1 MHSASPVAG
10 AAGVDAAADDSLGS
24 SISDHAGAAEARLR
38 KGFGPRVRRLHARI
52 GKAHHQAEGM
62 GFSRALLA
70 GQADPLQ
77 LAALVRAVAPAY
89 ALLEQEAPAL
99 AMALGGAAI
108 PWPLLARGAALQHD
122 LAVLDRLPVTPPSPA
137 AAAWLEHLRQLCR
150 EAPHRLMAHVYVRYG
165 GDLSGG
171 QQLGRQA
178 NAILAAHGLPALNFW
193 TFAAPIEEIKCSL
206 HAGFEAM
213 ALSPQQEADLLD
225 EAEAAFLLTQRLL
238 AELESISAPAGPSDP
253 IALLLK
259 HDRPVP
265 RYTSYPTAAAF
276 SDAVGADQLRTQ
288 LAQPST
294 APLSLYVHVPFCRH
308 ACWYCGCHRVTTQ
321 LGSTVVAPYLASL
334 ARELDLVSAAMPQ
347 RRRLAQLHWGG
358 GTPNY
363 LNLQETAQLWALI
376 RQHFDLDPDLEASIE
391 VNPEFLSR
399 DAVLQLRQLGF
410 TRISFGIQ
418 DADPDVQQ
426 AVNRVVPVP
435 QLRRVMGWLR
445 EAAFSSVNVDLIC
458 GLPRQSPERFRRTL
472 ELVQELR
479 PDRIA
484 LFSFAYLPEQ
494 LPLQR
499 RIAAAELPSQRDRIR
514 MLEQAQQ
521 RLCANGYEAIGMDH
535 YALADDS
542 LAEAARQGRLHR
554 NFQGYTTGGELD
566 LLGIGPTA
574 ISQFPHLFSQNQREL
589 KAWSAALA
597 RGELPV
603 ERGLEVHDP
612 EVLERRELIRQV
624 MCRFALELDDL
635 GRFEFE
641 WQTLQGLAADGLVEL
656 SRQGQRGALQV
667 TSSGRWLIRTIAA
680 VFDPQQQRCAS
691 GSRLL

>member
-1 MHSASPVAG
+1 
-10 AAGVDAAADDSLGS
+10 
-24 SISDHAGAAEARLR
+24 
-38 KGFGPRVRRLHARI
+38 
-52 GKAHHQAEGM
+52 M

-99 AMALGGAAI
+99 AVALGAAAI
-108 PWPLLARGAALQHD
+108 PWSLLARGAALQHD
-122 LAVLDRLPVTPPSPA
+122 LAVLERLPVTPPSPA

-193 TFAAPIEEIKCSL
+193 TFAAPIEAIKCSL

-238 AELESISAPAGPSDP
+238 AELESLSAPAGPSDP

-276 SDAVGADQLRTQ
+276 SDAVGADQLRAQ

-321 LGSTVVAPYLASL
+321 LGSQVVIPYLTSL
-334 ARELDLVSAAMPQ
+334 ARELELVSAAMPQ

-363 LNLQETAQLWALI
+363 LNREETSQLWGLI

-410 TRISFGIQ
+410 NRISFGIQ

-426 AVNRVVPVP
+426 AVNRVVPES

-472 ELVQELR
+472 DLVQELR

-499 RIAAAELPSQRDRIR
+499 RIVAAELPSQRDRLT

-535 YALADDS
+535 YALAGDS
-542 LAEAARQGRLHR
+542 LARAARQGRLHR
-554 NFQGYTTGGELD
+554 NFQGYTTGAELD

-612 EVLERRELIRQV
+612 EVLERRALIRQV
-624 MCRFALELDDL
+624 MCRFALELEDL
-635 GRFEFE
+635 RRFEPE
-641 WQTLQGLAADGLVEL
+641 WQALQALAADGLVEL
-656 SRQGQRGALQV
+656 SREGQRGLLRV
-667 TSSGRWLIRTIAA
+667 TASGRWLIRTIAA
-680 VFDPQQQRCAS
+680 VFDPQQQCCAS